1 MIVLFVVH
9 FLLGSALAD
18 EAKIRLYPGYLTKIR
33 CEGRLLVSAVG
44 NDSLVRLEPL
54 PKDLGCAVVVK
65 PLSIKG
71 QTNLL
76 IETSTGTIE
85 RIIEISPAS
94 ILPTPN
100 QLEYRLKGD
109 SK

>member
-1 MIVLFVVH
+1 MKIFLVL
-9 FLLGSALAD
+9 SILAVRA
-18 EAKIRLYPGYLTKIR
+18 EAQENNLRLYPGYLTKIR

-65 PLSIKG
+65 PLAQKG

-85 RIIEISPAS
+85 RIIEITPAS
-94 ILPTPN
+94 ILPTSG